1 MKEILT
7 WSGSRVSSN
16 LHMESTY
23 SYGYVPFRKRSSW
36 WGSVVVWFMAD
47 FGVAATSLSKDALRN
62 CNESMNRN
70 RFHEKDRY
78 RSMFCAITDTY
89 RTKKDS
95 ITRQHLTHTYP
106 APLYSILHF
115 PFSDNLLLYTCL
127 TFYSYFKKRGWAT
140 KDAENFGENVT
151 VEEAVVLLSQLSTQ
165 TYLSNNL
172 PPRLSI
178 LINVGNVVRRGTKCR
193 Y

>member
-1 MKEILT
+1 
-7 WSGSRVSSN
+7 
-16 LHMESTY
+16 MESTY
-23 SYGYVPFRKRSSW
+23 SYGYTPFRKSSW
-36 WGSVVVWFMAD
+36 WWGRVAVCFIAD
-47 FGVAATSLSKDALRN
+47 SGVAVTSLFKDAFRN
-62 CNESMNRN
+62 WSESMNRN

-89 RTKKDS
+89 KTKQGEYNQTTS
-95 ITRQHLTHTYP
+95 YTHIFHLHTF
-106 APLYSILHF
+106 LSV
-115 PFSDNLLLYTCL
+115 NLLLQTVL
-127 TFYSYFKKRGWAT
+127 TFYSHYKKACCGWAT
-140 KDAENFGENVT
+140 KDAEKFGKNVT
-151 VEEAVVLLSQLSTQ
+151 VKEAVVLLSQLSTQ

>member
-1 MKEILT
+1 MHNSEIAQEQWKKYLPDQGVV
-7 WSGSRVSSN
+7 SSSN

-89 RTKKDS
+89 KTKKES
-95 ITRQHLTHTYP
+95 ITRQHLTH
-106 APLYSILHF
+106 IFHLHTF
-115 PFSDNLLLYTCL
+115 LSVNLLLQTVL
-127 TFYSYFKKRGWAT
+127 TFYSPLQKSVLWLSYKRCWKVWKKRDGQGSSSFVVAT
-140 KDAENFGENVT
+140 INTD
-151 VEEAVVLLSQLSTQ
+151 
-165 TYLSNNL
+165 L
-172 PPRLSI
+172 PLQ
-178 LINVGNVVRRGTKCR
+178 
-193 Y
+193 